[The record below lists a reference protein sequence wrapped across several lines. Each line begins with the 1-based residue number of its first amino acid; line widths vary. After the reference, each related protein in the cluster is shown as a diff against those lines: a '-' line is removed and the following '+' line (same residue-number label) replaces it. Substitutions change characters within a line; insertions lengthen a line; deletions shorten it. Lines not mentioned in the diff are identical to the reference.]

1 MPLDVRFD
9 EQRRLI
15 HVTVSGAWP
24 TLPEIVAERSRLIM
38 AGVVRPGVV
47 ELCDARGVTRGIPNL
62 SQMQAILHSIGKPP
76 DKRAIVVN
84 SSVQFSAG
92 KLAELL
98 DPRGLRVFRDEES
111 ALAWL
116 MEKEADNPPV
126 SFDRSR
132 SGRIATVRR
141 TTTERDRL

>member
-1 MPLDVRFD
+1 MPLEVRFD
-9 EQRRLI
+9 EERLLV
-15 HVTVSGAWP
+15 HVIVTGTWP

-38 AGVVRPGVV
+38 AGVIRPGVV

-76 DKRAIVVN
+76 DKRAIVV
-84 SSVQFSAG
+84 SSAVQLSAG
-92 KLAELL
+92 KLAEVL

-116 MEKEADNPPV
+116 LERDSDDPPV
-126 SFDRSR
+126 KFDRSR

-141 TTTERDRL
+141 